1 MTAVIGTL
9 MREWVIPRMGVR
21 HLRPTVFEG
30 NPGSVR
36 VFEKNGFVVTRTVK
50 DAVEV
55 KSMEASA
62 DEDAAAVVVGFLLQA
77 LAELEEAL
85 EVACAAAVAEAVL
98 VTAAAVV
105 EAFEVALQAL
115 EELEAV
121 GVTRDKAPLVE
132 TH

>member
-55 KSMEASA
+55 KSKGEFPASRRTIHIL
-62 DEDAAAVVVGFLLQA
+62 EWN
-77 LAELEEAL
+77 AE
-85 EVACAAAVAEAVL
+85 
-98 VTAAAVV
+98 
-105 EAFEVALQAL
+105 
-115 EELEAV
+115 
-121 GVTRDKAPLVE
+121 
-132 TH
+132 